1 MSLSL
6 RARTRIILAIA
17 AIVPA
22 IAIGGLSIYRASTEV
37 ESEVVRGR
45 LAQVRALASSLDETV
60 QGARRS
66 LELAAAWWADER
78 SVDQTRSPESLR
90 VMDRLWRRLHRELPI
105 FESLTILDV
114 NGKTIYG
121 EQLVADAGL
130 GAHSFGGFIGDVS
143 YDEGKPYVPIVSQAR
158 SRTGERVGVLV
169 ARLDLSFITE
179 TIEEVPLG
187 RNARLLVLDGRGT
200 AIARS
205 DRESKQGKSGEEVD
219 HSVAAEALGGADE
232 GEIRHEGTLAI
243 YKNLVAFQSRRAV
256 PWVLILQQPEADA
269 FALARKAARDTGL
282 ISLIVLALVLVLGSA
297 LASRLT
303 RPLHRIAKRADAIAD
318 GSALEGEREPI
329 EAPGEIGLLARRL
342 EEMAIKIG
350 ERERLQSALAH
361 EDRLA
366 TVGTMAA
373 SVAHEINNPL
383 TTILGY
389 STLLLEDKSEGD
401 ADHASLSLMVSEAS
415 RMKGIVNGMLEYSR
429 SEPAKERSAD
439 VQEVLERVA
448 TLLAPSLKKQKVH
461 LQVEVAEAAPRVAA
475 AAQSLQQVFV
485 NLIQNSA
492 QAMPTGGE
500 IRVAVTVSSKS
511 LRVEVVDD
519 GEGISESERE
529 QVFEAFYTTKEPGQG
544 TGLGLAVV
552 KHLVGEFEGQIEV
565 ATAPEGNGTCMRL
578 EIPIEAA

>member
-114 NGKTIYG
+114 DGKTIYG
-121 EQLVADAGL
+121 EELVADAGL
-130 GAHSFGGFIGDVS
+130 GAHSFGGFIGDVA
-143 YDEGKPYVPIVSQAR
+143 YDEGKPYVPVVSQAR
-158 SRTGERVGVLV
+158 SRTGERIGVLV
-169 ARLDLSFITE
+169 ARLDLSFITD

-187 RNARLLVLDGRGT
+187 LNARLLVLDGRGT

-205 DRESKQGKSGEEVD
+205 DRESKLAEVES
-219 HSVAAEALGGADE
+219 SVAAVALGRAGE
-232 GEIRHEGTLAI
+232 GEIRRNDTLSI

-256 PWVLILQQPEADA
+256 PWVLILEQPEADA

-282 ISLIVLALVLVLGSA
+282 IALVVLALVLVVGST

-303 RPLHRIAKRADAIAD
+303 RPLHHIAKRADAIAEGNELD
-318 GSALEGEREPI
+318 GEHQPI

-389 STLLLEDKSEGD
+389 STLLLEDKNEDDPDYS
-401 ADHASLSLMVSEAS
+401 SLSMMVSEAS
-415 RMKGIVNGMLEYSR
+415 RMKGIVSSMLEYSR
-429 SEPAKERSAD
+429 SEPAKQRSANLND
-439 VQEVLERVA
+439 VLQRVA
-448 TLLAPSLKKQKVH
+448 TLLGPSLKKQKVR
-461 LQVEVAEAAPRVAA
+461 LQVVGAEDLPRVAA
-475 AAQSLQQVFV
+475 APQSLQQIFV

-492 QAMPTGGE
+492 QAMPAGGE
-500 IRVAVTVSSKS
+500 IRVAVTDGDQTMIVD
-511 LRVEVVDD
+511 VVDD
-519 GEGISESERE
+519 GEGIAESERE
-529 QVFEAFYTTKEPGQG
+529 QVFEAFYTTKEAGRG

-552 KHLVGEFEGQIEV
+552 KHLVGEFEGQIAV
-565 ATAPEGNGTCMRL
+565 ATAPDGNGTCMRL
-578 EIPIEAA
+578 EIPIQAA